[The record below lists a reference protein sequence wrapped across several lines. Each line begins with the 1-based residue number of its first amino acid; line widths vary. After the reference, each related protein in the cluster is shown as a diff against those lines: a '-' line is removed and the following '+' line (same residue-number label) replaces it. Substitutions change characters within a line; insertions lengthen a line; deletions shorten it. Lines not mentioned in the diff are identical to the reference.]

1 MHKRS
6 AVLLLALFAIGC
18 GAEKETAK
26 SGSDPAKS
34 GAKSTDPGSDPVAA
48 DVTKVTFLTPGMA

>member
-18 GAEKETAK
+18 GAETETAK
-26 SGSDPAKS
+26 S
-34 GAKSTDPGSDPVAA
+34 KSTDPGSDPVAT
-48 DVTKVTFLTPGMA
+48 DTTKVTFLTPGMA

>member
-26 SGSDPAKS
+26 SGS
-34 GAKSTDPGSDPVAA
+34 TDG
-48 DVTKVTFLTPGMA
+48 TKVTFSTPGMT